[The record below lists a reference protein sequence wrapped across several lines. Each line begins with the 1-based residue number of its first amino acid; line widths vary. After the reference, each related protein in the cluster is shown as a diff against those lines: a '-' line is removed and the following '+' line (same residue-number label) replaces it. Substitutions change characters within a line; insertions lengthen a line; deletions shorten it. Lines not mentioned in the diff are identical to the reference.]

1 MKCRGTGG
9 DCEREAV
16 CKAEGLCNYTGSPLI
31 DTDGSTRCFVQD
43 GCDNRT
49 KCKLDGE
56 CHYAKRTDRIAL
68 RPSIREGFVVSGCC
82 GTPLNCTAIEP
93 CDLISNA
100 VSAEPTVI
108 DPRTQ
113 AANPKQAYGDKKIPL
128 YLLPFSFAA
137 NVCVALYEGMTKYGL
152 VNWRVTKV
160 EAMTYASACK
170 RHVDKWINGEE
181 CDPTTKV
188 RHLANAGACIAILI
202 DAEVCGTLIDNRPY
216 PIPQGSL
223 DKMIEELE
231 ATLAHLKVLHS
242 DRNPKH
248 YYITDAVEEL

>member
-16 CKAEGLCNYTGSPLI
+16 CRAEGLCNYTGSPLI
-31 DTDGSTRCFVQD
+31 DTRTLVLCVGYQD
-43 GCDNRT
+43 GCPHR
-49 KCKLDGE
+49 
-56 CHYAKRTDRIAL
+56 DRCAQQGDCMG
-68 RPSIREGFVVSGCC
+68 RPSA
-82 GTPLNCTAIEP
+82 TQ
-93 CDLISNA
+93 
-100 VSAEPTVI
+100 I

-113 AANPKQAYGDKKIPL
+113 PANPKQAYGDKKIPL

-152 VNWRVTKV
+152 VNWRVAKV

-181 CDPTTKV
+181 CDPDTRV

-216 PIPQGSL
+216 PVPQDNL
-223 DKMIEELE
+223 DKMITELE

-242 DRNPKH
+242 DRDPKH
-248 YYITDAVEEL
+248 YYITDVVESL